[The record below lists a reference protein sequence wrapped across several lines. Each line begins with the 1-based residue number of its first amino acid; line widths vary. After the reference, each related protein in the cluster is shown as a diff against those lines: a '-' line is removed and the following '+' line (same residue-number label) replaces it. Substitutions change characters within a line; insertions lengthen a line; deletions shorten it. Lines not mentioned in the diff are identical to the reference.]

1 MSLKELAEAVI
12 EDTGYIE
19 SLSQN
24 ETVEEVE
31 ARRENLDEFINKVVS
46 YEEGCKEAGEEPTL
60 SGLLEEVP

>member
-1 MSLKELAEAVI
+1 MKNSCHLKGKLAEAVI

-46 YEEGCKEAGEEPTL
+46 YGEGCQG
-60 SGLLEEVP
+60 SR